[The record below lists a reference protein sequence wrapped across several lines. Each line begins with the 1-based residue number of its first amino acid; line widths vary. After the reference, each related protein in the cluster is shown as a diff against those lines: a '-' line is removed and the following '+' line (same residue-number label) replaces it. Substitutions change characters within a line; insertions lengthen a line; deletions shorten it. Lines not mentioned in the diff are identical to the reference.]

1 MHLLRTTYRL
11 STLIV
16 RRIFFLQAIALTKRI
31 VTFIK
36 FSISTFDA
44 TWRAGHAA
52 VMISFPQGIR
62 ADTNDLGG
70 RYYRK
75 VSSLRVPKVFV
86 KVLLSASTESDRWLE
101 AAEIIADA
109 YLDIYA
115 SPRGHR
121 DTTATQIAYVEEQD
135 TLTSRA
141 RQMLVSMRLKGVKP
155 RTPCAVHLTDSHSRS

>member
-1 MHLLRTTYRL
+1 MFIAAGNAFRL
-11 STLIV
+11 NFADLPNAPATDYLPVVDPDSASN
-16 RRIFFLQAIALTKRI
+16 FFLQAIALTKRI

-75 VSSLRVPKVFV
+75 V
-86 KVLLSASTESDRWLE
+86 
-101 AAEIIADA
+101 
-109 YLDIYA
+109 
-115 SPRGHR
+115 
-121 DTTATQIAYVEEQD
+121 
-135 TLTSRA
+135 
-141 RQMLVSMRLKGVKP
+141 
-155 RTPCAVHLTDSHSRS
+155 